1 MNSTPCDRRGTSS
14 RRRRAFSMV
23 EVLISSSILLIG
35 ITGLVISTH
44 VATNLHAHHR
54 KLSQGL
60 LIAERR
66 MEALLMLFPSSVA
79 LSDGRHPGGGFEF
92 FAEDGT
98 PLPDNQNATY
108 RVFYECT
115 PRGIGSEEVEPLI
128 GLTIALTVAW
138 DEGSG
143 ERTVSLRTAR

>member
-1 MNSTPCDRRGTSS
+1 MI
-14 RRRRAFSMV
+14 
-23 EVLISSSILLIG
+23 EVLISSSMLLIG
-35 ITGLVISTH
+35 ITGLVMAAH
-44 VATNLHAHHR
+44 VATSQHAHHR

-66 MEALLMLFPSSVA
+66 MEALLMLFPSSVE

-92 FAEDGT
+92 FAADGAS
-98 PLPDNQNATY
+98 LPDSVNATY

-115 PRGIGSEEVEPLI
+115 PRGIGSTEVEPLI